1 MEFQNLIQAMSVKM
15 LEKLSVDALDS
26 SESGSELLT
35 GVTSRALQHY
45 STLYL
50 FLAENKLEQEY
61 LEWLTSKNA
70 DITYGL

>member
-1 MEFQNLIQAMSVKM
+1 MEFQDLIQAMSVKM
-15 LEKLSVDALDS
+15 LEKLSCDALES
-26 SESGSELLT
+26 SESGEQLLT

-50 FLAENKLEQEY
+50 FLSESELEQEY

-70 DITYGL
+70 DITYGS